1 VEENVTD
8 IVACH
13 DPRVF
18 AGRDSPRLAHSGRVG
33 ITNVAAIYIGDEVEK
48 SEPVV
53 LLMSERW

>member
-1 VEENVTD
+1 MEEDVTD

-18 AGRDSPRLAHSGRVG
+18 GRRDSPRLAHSGRVG
-33 ITNVAAIYIGDEVEK
+33 ITNVAAIDIGDEVEE

-53 LLMSERW
+53 LSMSER